1 MKKSAMY
8 KLAQRAVLRD
18 ERLSEDAQL
27 EIIKELQKNEDT
39 ALIEEELKGT
49 KE

>member
-1 MKKSAMY
+1 MNKSLIY

-18 ERLSEDAQL
+18 ERLPEDAQL
-27 EIIKELQKNEDT
+27 EIIKELQKNEET
-39 ALIEEELKGT
+39 AVIEEELKGT